1 MLQSMTGYGRAS
13 GTYKDKTISVEIRS
27 LNSKFM
33 DTRFRVPATYK
44 EKEGE
49 LKRIIAN
56 KMHRGKIDLLIE
68 TDSAK
73 GEADFSIN
81 KNLFKAYYRE
91 LKEMS
96 EELGI
101 EQTDYIT
108 SIMRIP
114 NVVGPSGNELDPEEW
129 KVVVTT
135 IKEALQ
141 KISDFRMDEGQ
152 VTEDDLKERVNSII
166 QSLSEVPPFEAER
179 IEKMRERLN
188 QNLAEYLG
196 SENIDK
202 NRFEQEMIFYIEKI
216 DISEEK
222 SRLAQHCEYFLEQLA
237 DTKNIQKGRKLSFI
251 GQEMGREINTLGAKA
266 YSSGLQ
272 RLVVKMKD
280 DLEKIKEQVA
290 NVV

>member
-13 GTYKDKTISVEIRS
+13 GTYKDKTINVEVRS

-33 DTRFRVPATYK
+33 DVRFRVPATYK

-49 LKRIIAN
+49 LKRHIAN
-56 KMHRGKIDLLIE
+56 KLFRGKVDLMVE
-68 TDSAK
+68 TDSAS

-81 KNLFKAYYRE
+81 KNLFRAYYRE
-91 LKEMS
+91 LKELS

-101 EQTDYIT
+101 EQNDFIT
-108 SIMRIP
+108 PIMRIP
-114 NVVGPSGNELDPEEW
+114 NVVGPSGDELDPEEW
-129 KVVVTT
+129 KVVLQTIDKAVGKIINFRTT
-135 IKEALQ
+135 
-141 KISDFRMDEGQ
+141 EGQ
-152 VTEDDLKERVNSII
+152 VTSDDLRGRVTSI
-166 QSLSEVPPFEAER
+166 QSILTEVPKFEEER
-179 IEKMRERLN
+179 IVKMRERLQ
-188 QNLAEYLG
+188 QNLDEYLG

-202 NRFEQEMIFYIEKI
+202 NRFEQEILFYIEKI
-216 DISEEK
+216 YISEEK
-222 SRLAQHCEYFLEQLA
+222 SRLAQHCEFFLQQLD
-237 DTKNIQKGRKLSFI
+237 DTKNKQKGRKLSFI

-280 DLEKIKEQVA
+280 ELEKIKEQVA